1 MTPRDVELELAAYLE
16 AAGLSLSTTSNP
28 PTLYP
33 GPFPLKAPPRMV
45 CLRYTGGE
53 AGLYLGTRRGVLAAD
68 VQVIVRGPQA
78 SYTATRDFAA
88 QCWATLHLARVPGY
102 VDVQCEGAGPH
113 YMGLDASDYP
123 RFVFNLAARY
133 SA

>member
-16 AAGLSLSTTSNP
+16 AAGLDLSTTSNP

-33 GPFPLKAPPRMV
+33 GPFPTSAPPRMV
-45 CLRYTGGE
+45 CLRHTGGE
-53 AGLYLGTRRGVLAAD
+53 GSLYLGTRRGVLSAD
-68 VQVIVRGPQA
+68 VQVIVRGAKA
-78 SYTATRDFAA
+78 SYTATRGLAA
-88 QCWATLHLARVPGY
+88 RCWTALHLARVPGY
-102 VDVQCEGAGPH
+102 VDMWCEGAGPH
-113 YMGLDASDYP
+113 YMGPDASDYP

>member
-16 AAGLSLSTTSNP
+16 AAGLDLSSATNP

-33 GPFPLKAPPRMV
+33 GPFPTSAPPRMV
-45 CLRYTGGE
+45 CLRHTGGE
-53 AGLYLGTRRGVLAAD
+53 TGLYLGTRRGVLSAD
-68 VQVIVRGPQA
+68 VQVIVRGPKG
-78 SYTATRDFAA
+78 SYTTTRELAA
-88 QCWATLHLARVPGY
+88 RCWTALHLARVPGY
-102 VDVQCEGAGPH
+102 VDVRCEGAGPH
-113 YMGLDASDYP
+113 YMGLDGEGSP